1 VVLEPVKQLS
11 MSLDYWAIRKSDV
24 ISDIGIQTIINN
36 QAKYARLITDDAD
49 GFITNIDLRKENQG
63 GLKTSGIDVE
73 ANWRGDSSEYGRL
86 SASFSGTYVFEY
98 KRQFG
103 AGDDYVS
110 NVGRFLNDQVIQR
123 WRHRASIDWDL
134 GAFGVTLGNTYYSSY
149 ADQSTLWNPRTNKK
163 LDDRMVAAYSLWDL
177 SASWKV
183 NKAFRV
189 RGGIQNLLNTQPPFS
204 NQDQYFL
211 STYDPTYTD
220 PRGRTF
226 YLSASYQFR

>member
-1 VVLEPVKQLS
+1 
-11 MSLDYWAIRKSDV
+11 M
-24 ISDIGIQTIINN
+24 
-36 QAKYARLITDDAD
+36 
-49 GFITNIDLRKENQG
+49 
-63 GLKTSGIDVE
+63 
-73 ANWRGDSSEYGRL
+73 
-86 SASFSGTYVFEY
+86 
-98 KRQFG
+98 
-103 AGDDYVS
+103 
-110 NVGRFLNDQVIQR
+110 
-123 WRHRASIDWDL
+123 
-134 GAFGVTLGNTYYSSY
+134 TLGNTYYSSY